1 MVKFAGTLWLKW
13 GEVKGGVE
21 LVGGAKQRE
30 QRVPF
35 CHIGAE
41 KKRLSTASAA
51 VVKCPRDLMCDGF
64 RTHM

>member
-1 MVKFAGTLWLKW
+1 M
-13 GEVKGGVE
+13 EP
-21 LVGGAKQRE
+21 VGGAKQRE

-41 KKRLSTASAA
+41 KKRWPKVSAA
-51 VVKCPRDLMCDGF
+51 VVKCPCDLMCDAF

>member
-1 MVKFAGTLWLKW
+1 MAEVGGGMGAGA
-13 GEVKGGVE
+13 VKGGVE

-51 VVKCPRDLMCDGF
+51 VVKCPRDLMCHAF
-64 RTHM
+64 PTHM